1 MIVCLSTNKTSCVFG
16 LFIFSY
22 FRHCTGHYVNVKFH
36 ISNIGAVSAAAEL
49 YDFDDEKVETV

>member
-1 MIVCLSTNKTSCVFG
+1 MY
-16 LFIFSY
+16 LFYSY
-22 FRHCTGHYVNVKFH
+22 FRHCTGHYVNLKFH